1 MPYLR
6 MFLGEQQLDEVFI
19 PEVLLAGVTGIHIV
33 EEEKQDILK
42 RHANAIRK
50 VETKPV
56 FYLDAVPSAT
66 NYFTSLKSTKGDAL

>member
-6 MFLGEQQLDEVFI
+6 MFVGEEQLDEVFI

-33 EEEKQDILK
+33 EEEKQDMLK
-42 RHANAIRK
+42 RHADTIRRA
-50 VETKPV
+50 ETKPV

-66 NYFTSLKSTKGDAL
+66 NYFTSLSPTKKGPL